1 MKQSNNGF
9 SLVEVLVFLT
19 IISLV
24 FIVGA
29 TVATVSIKNSISAE
43 NKILATRYAEELKE
57 WLKGQKEADWQ
68 TFTAKD
74 TSVTRSGTQYCFSN
88 EPVSAWPLSAG
99 PCQQTDVV
107 TGTIFQRQTTLTFDN
122 IRNQVDAAIT
132 VSWSEA
138 GNSFSVPIN
147 TIFAPFE

>member
-74 TSVTRSGTQYCFSN
+74 TSANGSGTKYCFTN
-88 EPVSAWPLSAG
+88 EPVSAWPAAVA
-99 PCQQTDVV
+99 CQQTDVV
-107 TGTIFQRQTTLTFDN
+107 TGTIFQRQATLTFDN

-132 VSWSEA
+132 VSWNEA